1 MSPTSPARRYH
12 LPQTLI
18 LAAGLLLSFQA
29 HAESE
34 EDALFLMLSGDE
46 ELISIAT
53 GTPKSVSKA
62 PAVTSVITAEDIR
75 ASGATTV
82 QQALEQVPGLHMGIS
97 TLNRG
102 KPVFVFRGIQ
112 TGNTPQTLI
121 LVNGHGIPDTFSG
134 SIAPILFLPIENV
147 ARIEVIRGP
156 GSAVYG
162 ADAFAGVINIIT
174 KTDADIDGA
183 QAGVRAG
190 SFNTQSVWGQ
200 YGGVNKGWH
209 IAASVEVN
217 KSDGDSSRIIDS
229 DLQSV
234 FDTIPLLGSNA
245 SLAPGAFDSRYE
257 SIVTGLTLAK
267 DEWQF
272 QLNSWNQ
279 RDTGQGPGIA
289 NVLDPT
295 GKIDTDQYL
304 VSLEYNKK
312 DWLPNW
318 ALNIDASYMLN
329 EYSSDFVIFPAGTVL
344 PIGNDGNLD
353 FSSLPSTVTFTDGYL
368 GNPSAKGKEAQ
379 FDITTLYNGMLT
391 HQWRFNMGVKST
403 KETDKE
409 TKNFGPGVLDIDTIG
424 RPLPAEVNGD
434 LTDVTGTPNIYHPG
448 ASRTVL
454 YLSVQDEWQFAPDWI
469 FTAGLR
475 FDDYS
480 DVGSTTNPRLSL
492 VWNTRHDLTSKLL
505 YGRAFRAPT
514 FGELNAVN
522 NPVSLGNK
530 NLEPEIINT
539 LELAFDYKPVPTLNI
554 LFNVFHYEIDGL
566 IDFVPNGNGGS
577 KTAQNTIDQ
586 KASGFELEA
595 RWQVSKSIRLF
606 GNTAFQNAV
615 NNNTGD
621 KIADAPR
628 KQLQLGANWRLT
640 PKWSSQLDAYAIMD
654 RPRAANDSREQI
666 DDYNWVN
673 LSLNGRE
680 IFRNISVQFAVRN
693 LFDTDAREP
702 GPEAIP
708 NDYPLEERSA
718 YVGVSSRF

>member
-1 MSPTSPARRYH
+1 MKQISTTKKHRLS
-12 LPQTLI
+12 QSLI
-18 LAAGLLLSFQA
+18 LTTSLLFSLQT

-53 GTPKSVSKA
+53 GTPKPVSKA
-62 PAVTSVITAEDIR
+62 PAVASVITAEEIR

-97 TLNRG
+97 ASNRG
-102 KPVFVFRGIQ
+102 KPTFSFRGIL
-112 TGNTPQTLI
+112 TINTPQTLI
-121 LVNGHGIPDTFSG
+121 LINGHGIPDTFSG
-134 SIAPILFLPIENV
+134 SIAPGLYLPIENV

-190 SFNTQSVWGQ
+190 SFNTQNVWGQ
-200 YGGVNKGWH
+200 YGGVNNGWH
-209 IAASVEVN
+209 MAASVEYN
-217 KSDGDSSRIIDS
+217 KSEGDNNRIIDS
-229 DLQSV
+229 DLQTV
-234 FDTIPLLGSNA
+234 FDGIFGSGA
-245 SLAPGAFDSRYE
+245 TLAPGTFESRYE

-272 QLNSWNQ
+272 QFNSWNQ
-279 RDTGQGPGIA
+279 RDTGIGAGVA
-289 NVLDPT
+289 NALDPSGYT
-295 GKIDTDQYL
+295 NIDQYL
-304 VSLEYNKK
+304 VNLEYNKK

-318 ALNIDASYMLN
+318 ALNIDASYMYN
-329 EYSSDFVIFPAGTVL
+329 EYSSEFVIFPAGAVL

-353 FSSLPSTVTFTDGYL
+353 FSALPNTTLFTDGYL
-368 GNPSAKGKEAQ
+368 GNPAATGKEAQ
-379 FDITTLYNGMLT
+379 FDITTLYNGMLA
-391 HQWRFNMGVKST
+391 HQWRFNIGVKST

-409 TKNFGPGVLDIDTIG
+409 TKNFGPGVLDGTENVVDGT
-424 RPLPAEVNGD
+424 
-434 LTDVTGTPNIYHPG
+434 LTDVTGTPNIYHLG
-448 ASRTVL
+448 ASRTVV

-530 NLEPEIINT
+530 SLEPEIINT

-554 LFNVFHYEIDGL
+554 LFNIFHYEIDGL
-566 IDFVPNGNGGS
+566 IDFIPDGNGS
-577 KTAQNTIDQ
+577 SLTAQNAIDQ

-606 GNTAFQNAV
+606 GNTAFQNAE
-615 NNNTGD
+615 NKDTGD

-628 KQLQLGANWRLT
+628 KQFQLGANWRLT

-654 RPRAANDSREQI
+654 RPRAASDTREKI
-666 DDYNWVN
+666 DDYNWIN
-673 LSLNGRE
+673 LSIMGHE
-680 IFRNISVQFAVRN
+680 IFNNVSVQFAVRN

-702 GPEAIP
+702 GPAVIP
-708 NDYPLEERSA
+708 NDYPLEGRSA
-718 YVGVSSRF
+718 YIGISSTF

>member
-1 MSPTSPARRYH
+1 MK
-12 LPQTLI
+12 QTAFT
-18 LAAGLLLSFQA
+18 LATGLLLSLPV
-29 HAESE
+29 HADSE
-34 EDALFLMLSGDE
+34 ENALFLMLSGDE

-53 GTPKSVSKA
+53 GTPKPVSKA
-62 PAVTSVITAEDIR
+62 PAVASVITAEDIR

-82 QQALEQVPGLHMGIS
+82 QQVLEQVPGLHMGIS
-97 TLNRG
+97 TFNRG
-102 KPVFVFRGIQ
+102 KPLFSFRGIQ
-112 TGNTPQTLI
+112 TANNPQTLV

-134 SIAPILFLPIENV
+134 SIAPGLHLPIENV
-147 ARIEVIRGP
+147 ARIEIIRGP

-217 KSDGDSSRIIDS
+217 KSDGDSARMIDS
-229 DLQSV
+229 DLQSIL
-234 FDTIPLLGSNA
+234 DASPLGTTA
-245 SLAPGAFDSRYE
+245 SLAPGIFESRYE

-272 QLNSWNQ
+272 QFNGWNQ
-279 RDTGQGPGIA
+279 RDTGVGAGIA
-289 NVLDPT
+289 NALDPA
-295 GKIDTDQYL
+295 GKTDIDQYL
-304 VSLEYNKK
+304 FSIEYNKK
-312 DWLPNW
+312 DWLPDW
-318 ALNIDASYMLN
+318 ALNVDASYMQS
-329 EYSSDFVIFPAGTVL
+329 ETAVQYVIFPPNTLL
-344 PIGNDGNLD
+344 PIGSDGNID
-353 FSSLPSTVTFTDGYL
+353 FITPAGVVSFTDGYI
-368 GNPSAKGKEAQ
+368 GNPTAISDETK
-379 FDITTLYNGMLT
+379 FDITTLYNGMLA
-391 HQWRFNMGVKST
+391 HQWRFNVGIKST
-403 KETDKE
+403 KETDE
-409 TKNFGPGVLDIDTIG
+409 ATQNFGPGVIDGTEG
-424 RPLPAEVNGD
+424 TVDGT
-434 LTDVTGTPNIYHPG
+434 LTDVTGTPSIFHLG
-448 ASRTVL
+448 ASRTVV

-514 FGELNAVN
+514 FGELNAIN
-522 NPVSLGNK
+522 NPATLGNPD
-530 NLEPEIINT
+530 LDPEIINT
-539 LELAFDYKPVPTLNI
+539 LELAFDYKPTPTLNV
-554 LFNVFHYEIDGL
+554 LFNIFHYEIDGL
-566 IDFVPNGNGGS
+566 IDFVPDGNGGS
-577 KTAQNTIDQ
+577 LTAQNAIDQ

-595 RWQVSKSIRLF
+595 RWQLSRSIRLF
-606 GNTAFQNAV
+606 GNTAFQNAE
-615 NNNTGD
+615 NKDTGD

-628 KQLQLGANWRLT
+628 KQLNLGANWKLT
-640 PKWSSQLDAYAIMD
+640 PHWSSQLDAYAIMD
-654 RPRAANDSREQI
+654 RPRAAGDSREPV

-673 LSLNGRE
+673 LSIIGDK
-680 IFRNISVQFAVRN
+680 IFSNVSVQFAVRN

-702 GPEAIP
+702 GPAAIP

-718 YVGVSSRF
+718 YIGVSSRF